1 MTTRDQ
7 LQQKRNEILQAAQS
21 NGVRNIRIIG
31 SVARGQDHQNSD
43 IDFLVE
49 FEDDRSLFDLIRF
62 KQELEEILGKPVDVV
77 TENSVHQMIRPQ
89 VIKEAI
95 EL

>member
-1 MTTRDQ
+1 MSIRDQ
-7 LQQKRNEILQAAQS
+7 LLSKRNEILQAAQS
-21 NGVRNIRIIG
+21 NGVRNIRIFG
-31 SVARGQDHQNSD
+31 SVARGEDNQNSD

-62 KQELEEILGKPVDVV
+62 KQELENMLGKPVDVV

-89 VIKEAI
+89 VMKEAV